1 MKRSKRDDSQ
11 LKRISA
17 FDYRAAWIKKHCT
30 AVNIPI
36 IQYTLSEILRLKVL
50 ISILLFA
57 LRSNLVPT
65 GRKKN
70 WSATS

>member
-17 FDYRAAWIKKHCT
+17 FDYRAAWIKKNI
-30 AVNIPI
+30 VQLLINIPI

-57 LRSNLVPT
+57 LRSKLVPT
-65 GRKKN
+65 GWKKN
-70 WSATS
+70 